1 MSRTAKRWTPEEE
14 RVLRDQVSRRPNN
27 LSEAFR
33 RTSDLTGRTFN
44 SVMCHWY
51 YTTKHQT
58 NVCFMTASNKSVSP
72 NRKKNVIGEDTAI
85 KPRKKVW
92 WRNLLSL
99 FGLK

>member
-1 MSRTAKRWTPEEE
+1 MSRTIKRWTPEEE

-33 RTSDLTGRTFN
+33 RTSVLIDRTT
-44 SVMCHWY
+44 SAVSYHWY
-51 YTTKHQT
+51 YIIKHQT
-58 NVCFMTASNKSVSP
+58 NVCFMTASDKSISP
-72 NRKKNVIGEDTAI
+72 NKKNVIGEDTAI
-85 KPRKKVW
+85 KPRKKFW

>member
-1 MSRTAKRWTPEEE
+1 MSRTLKKWTSEEE

-33 RTSDLTGRTFN
+33 RTAALTDRTFN
-44 SVMCHWY
+44 AVMCHWY
-51 YTTKHQT
+51 YTIKHQT
-58 NVCFMTASNKSVSP
+58 NVCFMTASDKSISP
-72 NRKKNVIGEDTAI
+72 NKKNVIGEDTAI

>member
-1 MSRTAKRWTPEEE
+1 MSRTIKRWTPEEE

-33 RTSDLTGRTFN
+33 RVSVLIDRTPSAVSF
-44 SVMCHWY
+44 HWY
-51 YTTKHQT
+51 YIMKHQQH
-58 NVCFMTASNKSVSP
+58 VCFMTASGESISP
-72 NRKKNVIGEDTAI
+72 NSKNVIGDDTAI
-85 KPRKKVW
+85 KTRKKSW